1 MDLVGPLPRATG
13 NQLWLI
19 FVTDYFTKW
28 VEAKPLAN
36 IRDSD
41 SIKFVWKS
49 IVMRSSIPRA
59 IISNNS
65 TQFNN
70 KPFKRYCAEL
80 GIKIFYSTP
89 TYPQS
94 NRQSEASNK
103 TVLDSIK
110 KRLKD
115 AIGRWVEELPSVLW
129 TFHTTSH

>member
-1 MDLVGPLPRATG
+1 M
-13 NQLWLI
+13 
-19 FVTDYFTKW
+19 
-28 VEAKPLAN
+28 EAKPLAN

-59 IISNNS
+59 IISDNS

-70 KPFKRYCAEL
+70 KPFKRYCAKL
-80 GIKIFYSTP
+80 GITIFYSTL

-115 AIGRWVEELPSVLW
+115 AIGRWVEELPNVMW
-129 TFHTTSH
+129 TFHTTSR